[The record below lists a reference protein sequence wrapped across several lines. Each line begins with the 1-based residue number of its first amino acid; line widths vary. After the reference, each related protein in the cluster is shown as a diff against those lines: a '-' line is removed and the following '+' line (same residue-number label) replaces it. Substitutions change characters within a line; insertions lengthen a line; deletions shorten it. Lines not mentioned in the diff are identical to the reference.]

1 MVLVQKIPRK
11 NVFRN
16 PVSRADGQSSPSASA
31 TRENPHPQDS
41 SHYTVKA
48 LNSAEISMLARKC
61 TCPWSLTDSSK
72 WSFHNFPALLKP
84 PSPPCHYFFTA
95 DNFYLR
101 ENRGD
106 SAGRN
111 SLNLPCPHVW
121 TGADTPQGLSCCPGE
136 RCYICFLTEVT
147 SLSLLLFISSLGIQS
162 VQALSALK
170 QKCKPLYPSLY
181 RQVLNSV
188 TLRLCL
194 LPFGLALHPLQ
205 SDLCTTASPKLSWK
219 KSRPAL
225 WLNDE
230 HSVLL
235 YLT

>member
-1 MVLVQKIPRK
+1 MY
-11 NVFRN
+11 
-16 PVSRADGQSSPSASA
+16 VSI
-31 TRENPHPQDS
+31 
-41 SHYTVKA
+41 V
-48 LNSAEISMLARKC
+48 C
-61 TCPWSLTDSSK
+61 SLTDSSK
-72 WSFHNFPALLKP
+72 WLFHNFPAPLKP

-111 SLNLPCPHVW
+111 SLSLPCPHVW
-121 TGADTPQGLSCCPGE
+121 TRADTALRASPAALGRGAATSLCF
-136 RCYICFLTEVT
+136 ICFLTEVT
-147 SLSLLLFISSLGIQS
+147 SLNLLLFISSLGVQS

-170 QKCKPLYPSLY
+170 QKCKPLFPPLY
-181 RQVLNSV
+181 RQVLDSV

-194 LPFGLALHPLQ
+194 LPFSLALQ
-205 SDLCTTASPKLSWK
+205 SDLWTTASLKLSWK
-219 KSRPAL
+219 KSKPAL

-235 YLT
+235 YLTWQSAQWYRWKPFVSQTLLLMVFLLGLC